1 MFANQIFVGESGSQI
16 PALKRVEEM
25 EIFSEG
31 KKVMVKIEGGRQ
43 THRRSGQRHMK
54 SAAWHDVPAAKGLAV
69 VVKTAVADAIL
80 PEKKICVVH
89 KLVLLEIGH
98 NNSYKVN
105 GICIVNPSP
114 GAISD

>member
-1 MFANQIFVGESGSQI
+1 MQIRSSFGESGSQI

-54 SAAWHDVPAAKGLAV
+54 SAAWHDVPAAPLLLRPPSQMPSYQRKRSAWF
-69 VVKTAVADAIL
+69 TNWSSW
-80 PEKKICVVH
+80 
-89 KLVLLEIGH
+89 KLVTTTATKSMVFALLTPLQGPFQI
-98 NNSYKVN
+98 
-105 GICIVNPSP
+105 
-114 GAISD
+114 D